1 VNEFAMYEVAKQR
14 IAEMQDA
21 ARRAGMA
28 REQRAA
34 ARARRAG
41 KKSAETIASPVIP
54 DFAHEM
60 FNMTQDTGGS
70 HARSG
75 R

>member
-34 ARARRAG
+34 ARARRAR
-41 KKSAETIASPVIP
+41 KNAETIASPVIP